1 MFIDAESLKKVVF
14 PYFCSKIDAINTRSI
29 IPTPVK
35 LKVFAA
41 ARRNPRLMI
50 GDDII
55 STEAGDKVESNAM
68 AAIFVVSVTS
78 RNPREPVVEGVG
90 DGDAVVVPV
99 DVAVDELVEVTVD
112 DAVLDLLERL
122 ETRCDS
128 DNF

>member
-1 MFIDAESLKKVVF
+1 
-14 PYFCSKIDAINTRSI
+14 
-29 IPTPVK
+29 
-35 LKVFAA
+35 
-41 ARRNPRLMI
+41 
-50 GDDII
+50 
-55 STEAGDKVESNAM
+55 M